1 MYHKLAGM
9 TGTAET
15 EAGEFWDIYK
25 LDVVVIPTNKP
36 IARID
41 MEDRIYKTKRE
52 KYNAVIEEIV
62 KLVSEG
68 RPVLVGTTSVEISE
82 LLSRMLTIRKIKHN
96 VLNAKLHQKE
106 ADIVAEA
113 GRKGTVTIATNMA
126 GRGTDIKLTDEV
138 KAAGGLAIIG
148 TERHESRRVDR
159 QLRGRS
165 GRQGDPG
172 SSVFYVSLEDDLMRL
187 FGSERIS
194 KVMDRLGFQEG
205 EMIEHQMISKSIE
218 RAQKKVEENNFG
230 IRKRLLEYDD
240 VMNMQRKVVYLR
252 RHHALLGERI
262 GVETVNT
269 IYDTLANTV
278 NTYHP
283 ENDYE
288 GFRNEIMKI
297 FAIESPL
304 SEAEFRQMRTE
315 KVIDTLSDTMFEVFK
330 RKMDRLAEVANPVI
344 KRVYEEQG
352 NQYEKILIPITDGR
366 RQYNIPVDLKAAYE
380 SDSKEVIKAFEKA
393 LLLLNIDEGWK
404 ENLRALDDLKTA
416 VQNATYEQ
424 KDPLVIYKL
433 ESFNLFTRMTTDCN
447 RKITE
452 ILMRAQIPVR
462 ESDPVRRAE
471 EARHKDY
478 SKYNT
483 QKQDMSD
490 IQRAGNKDT
499 REKQVTQPIHVEKT
513 VGRNDPCPCG
523 SGKKYKNCHG
533 RNA

>member
-1 MYHKLAGM
+1 ME
-9 TGTAET
+9 TA
-15 EAGEFWDIYK
+15 K
-25 LDVVVIPTNKP
+25 Q
-36 IARID
+36 
-41 MEDRIYKTKRE
+41 KT
-52 KYNAVIEEIV
+52 
-62 KLVSEG
+62 L
-68 RPVLVGTTSVEISE
+68 
-82 LLSRMLTIRKIKHN
+82 
-96 VLNAKLHQKE
+96 
-106 ADIVAEA
+106 
-113 GRKGTVTIATNMA
+113 KG
-126 GRGTDIKLTDEV
+126 
-138 KAAGGLAIIG
+138 
-148 TERHESRRVDR
+148 SF
-159 QLRGRS
+159 S
-165 GRQGDPG
+165 
-172 SSVFYVSLEDDLMRL
+172 L
-187 FGSERIS
+187 FGKGLHTGLS
-194 KVMDRLGFQEG
+194 LT
-205 EMIEHQMISKSIE
+205 
-218 RAQKKVEENNFG
+218 
-230 IRKRLLEYDD
+230 
-240 VMNMQRKVVYLR
+240 VVFNP
-252 RHHALLGERI
+252 A
-262 GVETVNT
+262 
-269 IYDTLANTV
+269 
-278 NTYHP
+278 P
-283 ENDYE
+283 ENSGY
-288 GFRNEIMKI
+288 KI
-297 FAIESPL
+297 
-304 SEAEFRQMRTE
+304 QRTDLDGAPIIDAVAE

-499 REKQVTQPIHVEKT
+499 REQQVTQPIHVEKT

-533 RNA
+533 KNA